1 MKIGQVLPLAGSL
14 ASARLVVT
22 KCLCSRQFL
31 QFATQMEEKNF
42 CKTFRPSREEF
53 SKPFCEYVQ
62 KICRENPDI
71 AMFKV
76 VPPKSWKPRRKSLPA
91 LEDIRIETPI
101 KQHVSTLSHQKHR
114 NMDGFYLI

>member
-1 MKIGQVLPLAGSL
+1 
-14 ASARLVVT
+14 
-22 KCLCSRQFL
+22 
-31 QFATQMEEKNF
+31 MEEKNF

-76 VPPKSWKPRRKSLPA
+76 VPPKSWKPRRKNLPA

-114 NMDGFYLI
+114 NMDGFYLIQCLLSNRIVKPMQLSV